1 MIRPQAGLLLR
12 SLGAGGGARPAAMR
26 SATSLLL
33 GAALA
38 TAFFLL
44 YTALCRDIG
53 GSPGTPPPPRWERE
67 AGKAVDTG
75 GATAA
80 DREVR
85 RDLNP
90 KQRQHAA
97 EEEGRKEEVT
107 TRGDGGGGGHGGGG
121 EDEESGRDSKQEEQP
136 QRIVMPATSTPTTK
150 QVIRLPLSPSFL
162 CHC

>member
-12 SLGAGGGARPAAMR
+12 SLGAGGARPAAAAMR

-53 GSPGTPPPPRWERE
+53 GSPGTPPPPRWKRE
-67 AGKAVDTG
+67 AAEKAVDT

-97 EEEGRKEEVT
+97 EEEEGRKEEVV
-107 TRGDGGGGGHGGGG
+107 TRGDGGHGGGG

-136 QRIVMPATSTPTTK
+136 QQIVMPATSTPTTK